1 MSRRCSEVIQQI
13 YAALECELQRIR
25 DDAGRPLN
33 VLDVGCWDG
42 ANAEKYRAILGG
54 TARGIEVFAEQ
65 AAQARARGID
75 VAEVDLEGGRF
86 PWADESVDVV
96 VVNQVF
102 EHLKNVWI
110 PMSEIARV
118 IAPGGTLV
126 FSVPNLAS
134 LHNRVMLAFGFQP
147 SSIRTFGPHI
157 RGYTYR
163 QALGFVEFG
172 GFFKQVRST
181 GVGFYPLPAA
191 ASGWLANLWVDA
203 SHTPIIVAK
212 RVAPAG
218 AKPPWSAMTTGF
230 EIGEQTFYAARG

>member
-1 MSRRCSEVIQQI
+1 MSKRCSEVIQQI
-13 YAALECELQRIR
+13 YAALERELQRIR
-25 DDAGRPLN
+25 KDAGRPLD

-42 ANAEKYRAILGG
+42 ANAEKYRTILGG
-54 TARGIEVFAEQ
+54 TARGIEVFPKEANK
-65 AAQARARGID
+65 ARARGID

-86 PWADESVDVV
+86 PWAADSVDVV

-118 IAPGGTLV
+118 LKPGGTLV

-134 LHNRVMLAFGFQP
+134 LHNRVMLGFGYQP

-163 QALGFVEFG
+163 QVRGFVEFG
-172 GFFKQVRST
+172 GYFQILRSV
-181 GVGFYPLPAA
+181 GVGFYPLPAS
-191 ASGWLANLWVDA
+191 ASGWLANLWVGA
-203 SHTPIIVAK
+203 SHTPIIIAR
-212 RVAPAG
+212 RVAQTG
-218 AKPPWSAMTTGF
+218 TRPPWSAMTTGF
-230 EIGEQTFYAARG
+230 EIGEQTFYAAKG